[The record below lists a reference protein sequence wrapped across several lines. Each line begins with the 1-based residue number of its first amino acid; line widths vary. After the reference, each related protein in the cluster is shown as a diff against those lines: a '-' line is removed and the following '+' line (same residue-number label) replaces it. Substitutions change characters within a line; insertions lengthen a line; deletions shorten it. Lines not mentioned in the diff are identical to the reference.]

1 MLSLLPN
8 SKCQAAER
16 LCGYR
21 LLSATLVLAA
31 PVNTESKNTVEREP
45 TRAEYKIRDLDRL
58 HKGRTGVNLSF
69 IQLCLI

>member
-31 PVNTESKNTVEREP
+31 PVNTESEK
-45 TRAEYKIRDLDRL
+45 
-58 HKGRTGVNLSF
+58 HGGTGANAR
-69 IQLCLI
+69 